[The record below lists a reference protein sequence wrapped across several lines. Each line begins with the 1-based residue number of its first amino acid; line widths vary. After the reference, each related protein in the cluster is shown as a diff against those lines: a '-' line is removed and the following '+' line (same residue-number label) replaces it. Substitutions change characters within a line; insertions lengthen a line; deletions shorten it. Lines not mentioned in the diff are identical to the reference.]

1 MSNIMDKVI
10 IDAPTKELEDA
21 MRHKLEHHF
30 DEQEAL
36 KEALERDEEH
46 EEAWVCIDK
55 LSKKEKL
62 ALLRKVKNV

>member
-1 MSNIMDKVI
+1 MDKVI
-10 IDAPTKELEDA
+10 IDMPTKELEDTL
-21 MRHKLEHHF
+21 RHKLEHHF

-36 KEALERDEEH
+36 KEAHERDEDY

-62 ALLRKVKNV
+62 ALLKCIE